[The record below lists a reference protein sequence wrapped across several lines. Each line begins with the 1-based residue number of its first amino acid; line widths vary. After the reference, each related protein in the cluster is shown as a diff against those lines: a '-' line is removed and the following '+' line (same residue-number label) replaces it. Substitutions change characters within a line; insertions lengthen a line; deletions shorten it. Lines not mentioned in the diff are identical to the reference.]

1 MKNLI
6 YSLLALSLLF
16 AACKKEE
23 SSSGPTTPKDAIVG
37 TWVSEGN
44 NVAIGLR
51 MTLKTKKIVATF
63 NENNTYT
70 VVATDS
76 NNVSVTYTGTFQSAG
91 VTDTLIH
98 PITLNQQ
105 TPVALQSQG
114 IYQIKNNVMT
124 YEVIQVNPPIQG
136 FTPPTVEGGFGS
148 TKYNGIPLGP
158 TWVQVFVKQ

>member
-1 MKNLI
+1 MKKLL

-23 SSSGPTTPKDAIVG
+23 SSSGPTTPRDAIIG

-76 NNVSVTYTGTFQSAG
+76 NNVSVTYSGTYQSAG

-105 TPVALQSQG
+105 NPVALQSQG
-114 IYQIKNNVMT
+114 IYQIKGNVMT

-136 FTPPTVEGGFGS
+136 FTPPTVQEGFGS
-148 TKYNGIPLGP
+148 TKYNGVPLGV
-158 TWVQVFVKQ
+158 TWIQVFVKQ